1 MIDLLLLCVAYEKVV
16 DPEREDEQNG
26 GDQEAVYGPDDGGN
40 RFVAQVGS
48 LFGAQ

>member
-1 MIDLLLLCVAYEKVV
+1 MIDLLLLRVAYDKVV

-26 GDQEAVYGPDDGGN
+26 GDQEAVYGTDDGGN